1 MPLTTFNSYNSLLFF
16 VLLREN
22 ASTDDESTDIIL
34 LDPTHP
40 YSHSLHK
47 LDILAKTKQ
56 GTENTYCKS
65 FFLLHQVIIWFAF
78 YCLTK
83 AVLLCIYIFFFVM
96 RTKSMILKQ
105 QLFPFK
111 AKQIGS

>member
-1 MPLTTFNSYNSLLFF
+1 MPLTTFIAIILFF

-65 FFLLHQVIIWFAF
+65 FFPIASRYYMVCLLLPHKGS
-78 YCLTK
+78 LTLYIHIFLCYENKKHDIK
-83 AVLLCIYIFFFVM
+83 ATTVSL
-96 RTKSMILKQ
+96 
-105 QLFPFK
+105 
-111 AKQIGS
+111 

>member
-65 FFLLHQVIIWFAF
+65 VFSYCIRLLYGLPSIASQRQSYFVYTYFS
-78 YCLTK
+78 
-83 AVLLCIYIFFFVM
+83 LL
-96 RTKSMILKQ
+96 
-105 QLFPFK
+105 
-111 AKQIGS
+111 